1 LTHEESRIHL
11 AFRFHV
17 NFYHSY
23 RGDSLDERGIGKDI
37 RIIRSLLDDL
47 DALEAEGIPVRC
59 AWDIE
64 NYFSL
69 ETYLPRHAPDILE
82 RIRTRVTRGFD
93 EIELMSWNNGIMTA
107 HTRQE
112 FRAAIGRAI
121 HNTEGS
127 GVADL
132 FPSWAPIVRPQ
143 ECMFTSAHIPEYRAL
158 GVEALSVY
166 YSAIPF
172 NGFGSF
178 IPVLP
183 TVRRYNPMTLVDP
196 DSGANMRLLPA
207 CNHADIVEHWVSL
220 RRWLVSMRRDQSRLA
235 EASDLILVI
244 DMDADDTFWTGYL
257 PRAFR
262 RLIPSGCGFGSLVRS
277 VAGLPWLCFTRPWDY
292 LSTHGDLGSVEL
304 GQDLADGAWDGYSS
318 WAEKSENAA
327 LWSRVARARRVDEL
341 AARVEAETAP
351 RPGSQPGEAAGV
363 AMTERLLAMS
373 TTHFGMASP
382 VMNAGRLRDG
392 FRRADAA
399 LEAAERRL
407 EEARRNVQRVA
418 ATSGGAG
425 GRSGGTGGTR
435 GAWYLDQELDALPLG
450 SGAIATLRGAS
461 SATHGAP
468 GLSGDEP
475 DPRQTGML
483 HFAQDAAGIQEIRAV
498 INPPSSRLVE
508 LSEAMSVADRIAAA
522 SGSMAGIA
530 PGGCALETGS
540 TSLSDGRLELR
551 ALPEGGVVLAMAG
564 RPVFTSPLSR
574 PWIDYGGRAVRSR
587 PTAEPSVAVL
597 VPGRVAE
604 LRVQGEI
611 PLPGG
616 QSARWTHVYTMAAG
630 LGGVAVDV
638 SIAYPRTAHRGFE
651 RRKAARLDRDWDPR
665 WRTVAP
671 FELHP
676 ALDALEDAPARVW
689 KHGFF
694 GQVSSYELG
703 YHKFGPN
710 REQDSLDNHLTNGW
724 VAVSGGGRG
733 LLVAQSAA
741 AASLYAFCPMQTRL
755 RGGRQAVSLNPFGT
769 YAGRQWKYP
778 LAVTGWGRLA
788 ALLKADNLDSY
799 GPSWEG
805 SSIRFSLMLAPYE
818 GDAPPPGL
826 RRDALV
832 FATPPERA

>member
-1 LTHEESRIHL
+1 MTNADSSIHL

-47 DALEAEGIPVRC
+47 DVLETEGIPVRC

-82 RIRTRVTRGFD
+82 RIRSRVARGFD
-93 EIELMSWNNGIMTA
+93 EVELMSWNNGIITA
-107 HTRQE
+107 HTREE

-121 HNTEGS
+121 RNPAGS

-143 ECMFTSAHIPEYRAL
+143 ECMFTSTHIAEYRAL

-178 IPVLP
+178 IPALP

-196 DSGANMRLLPA
+196 DSGAAMRLLPA
-207 CNHADIVEHWVSL
+207 CNHADIVEHWMSL
-220 RRWLVSMRRDQSRLA
+220 RRWLVSMRRDQSRFT
-235 EASDLILVI
+235 EAHDLILVI

-262 RLIPSGCGFGSLVRS
+262 GLIPSGCGFGSLVRS
-277 VAGLPWLCFTRPWDY
+277 VADLPWLRFTRPWDY
-292 LSTHGDLGSVEL
+292 LQNHEDRCSIEL

-318 WAEKSENAA
+318 WAEKSENTA
-327 LWSRVARARRVDEL
+327 LWTLVARGRRIDAL
-341 AARVEAETAP
+341 AARVEAEKGSKPGATA
-351 RPGSQPGEAAGV
+351 GTAL
-363 AMTERLLAMS
+363 TERLLAMS

-392 FRRADAA
+392 FHHADAA
-399 LEAAERRL
+399 RQAAERRL
-407 EEARRNVQRVA
+407 EDARSSGSRA
-418 ATSGGAG
+418 SASIDGAT
-425 GRSGGTGGTR
+425 TGTR
-435 GAWYLDQELDALPLG
+435 GVWYLDQEIDRLPHG
-450 SGAIATLRGAS
+450 AGAIATLRGVSDSTA
-461 SATHGAP
+461 ATGCATDLP
-468 GLSGDEP
+468 DDEP
-475 DPRQTGML
+475 SPQQPAIHCFT
-483 HFAQDAAGIQEIRAV
+483 QDAAGVKEVRVV
-498 INPPSSRLVE
+498 INPPSSRLAE
-508 LSEAMSVADRIAAA
+508 LSEAMPAAGHSGGASSVTA
-522 SGSMAGIA
+522 SFA
-530 PGGCALETGS
+530 PGGHRLETGPA
-540 TSLSDGRLELR
+540 SLSNGRLELR
-551 ALPEGGVVLAMAG
+551 ALPEGGVTLTVAG
-564 RPVFTSPLSR
+564 RPVFSAPLSQ
-574 PWIDYGGRAVRSR
+574 PWIDYGGRTASSR
-587 PTAEPSVAVL
+587 PVAEPQVAVL
-597 VPGRVAE
+597 VPGLVAE
-604 LRVQGEI
+604 LRMQGEI
-611 PLPGG
+611 PLHGG
-616 QSARWTHVYTMAAG
+616 QSALWTHVYTMAAG
-630 LGGVAVDV
+630 LGGVTVDV

-651 RRKAARLDRDWDPR
+651 RSKAARLDRDWDPR
-665 WRTVAP
+665 WRSVAP
-671 FELHP
+671 FELRP
-676 ALDALEDAPARVW
+676 ALDALENAPARVW

-703 YHKFGPN
+703 YHAFGPN

-733 LLVAQSAA
+733 LLVVQSAA
-741 AASLYAFCPMQTRL
+741 AASCYAFCPMRTRL
-755 RGGRQAVSLNPFGT
+755 RGGRQYVALNPFGT

-788 ALLKADNLDSY
+788 ALLAADNLDPY

-805 SSIRFSLMLAPYE
+805 SAIRFSLMLAPYE
-818 GDAPPPGL
+818 GDAPPSGL
-826 RRDALV
+826 QRDALV
-832 FATPPERA
+832 FATPPERV